1 MEGTVNFAEMRE
13 KLYSAVIVDVLDTL
27 GYRNQAMRGDIRPL
41 DQQDIVVGRAFTVLA
56 TDVYEIPAHP
66 YKMELEAC
74 DHLKK
79 DDVLVATTNGS
90 TASGFWGELLSTVC
104 MVRGANG
111 AIIDGPTRD
120 TRKIRNMDFTVFA
133 RGMNPLDSKGRT
145 DVIAYDVPI
154 LCGGVQVKTGDIIFG
169 DYDGIAVI
177 PQEVEEEALKM
188 AFEKVSAENVVR
200 DEVLRGVSATEVYEK
215 YHIL

>member
-41 DQQDIVVGRAFTVLA
+41 DQRDIVVGRAFTVLA

-120 TRKIRNMDFTVFA
+120 TRKIRSMDFTVFA

>member
-1 MEGTVNFAEMRE
+1 
-13 KLYSAVIVDVLDTL
+13 
-27 GYRNQAMRGDIRPL
+27 
-41 DQQDIVVGRAFTVLA
+41 
-56 TDVYEIPAHP
+56 
-66 YKMELEAC
+66 
-74 DHLKK
+74 
-79 DDVLVATTNGS
+79 
-90 TASGFWGELLSTVC
+90 

-120 TRKIRNMDFTVFA
+120 TRKIRSMDFTVFS

-154 LCGGVQVKTGDIIFG
+154 ICGGVPVKTGDIVFG

-177 PQEVEEEALKM
+177 PQEVEEEALRL
-188 AFEKVSAENVVR
+188 AFEKVAAENVVR
-200 DEVLRGVSATEVYEK
+200 DEVLNGVSATEVYEK

>member
-1 MEGTVNFAEMRE
+1 MINSLDFAEMKG
-13 KLYSAVIVDVLDTL
+13 KLYSAVIVDVLDSL

-41 DQQDIVVGRAFTVLA
+41 DRDDIVVGQAFTALA
-56 TDVYEIPAHP
+56 TDVYEIPEHP

-79 DDVLVATTNGS
+79 DDVLGATTNGS
-90 TASGFWGELLSTVC
+90 VASGFWGELLSTVC

-120 TRKIRNMDFTVFA
+120 TRKIRGMDFTVFS

-154 LCGGVQVKTGDIIFG
+154 ICGGVPVKTGDIVFG

-177 PQEVEEEALKM
+177 PQEVEEEALRL
-188 AFEKVSAENVVR
+188 AFEKVAAENVVR
-200 DEVLRGVSATEVYEK
+200 DEVLNGVSATEVYEK